1 MKMITVKKP
10 EFENDDYLIRLD
22 VTNIPLGE
30 EAIRR
35 LKNLSPDVAAY
46 YDTKRNAF
54 ASHNIKPSIFAEF
67 AESRPSLRS
76 LMKLPSLRSTIYTVA
91 CEKHNNVNYTFLLEE
106 IKKHLTKKPDTR
118 RCVVRFA
125 NPFTEYSDSEMLSP
139 QDVTCLNLIH
149 YFKDSPRL
157 VFRASDVENELL
169 IDILTITEF
178 FIKPIYSKQ
187 QINLSVY
194 SSTCQ
199 NHEKWQN
206 FIDSYNLLTG
216 K

>member
-1 MKMITVKKP
+1 MITIKKP

-22 VTNIPLGE
+22 VTNLPLGE

-35 LKNLSPDVAAY
+35 LKNLSPDLASY

-54 ASHNIKPSIFAEF
+54 ASRNVKPSVFAAF
-67 AESRPSLRS
+67 ADSRPSLRS
-76 LMKLPSLRSTIYTVA
+76 LMKLPSLKSTIYTVA

-106 IKKHLTKKPDTR
+106 VKKHLAKNPDTR

-139 QDVTCLNLIH
+139 DDVTCLNLIH

-169 IDILTITEF
+169 VDILTITEF
-178 FIKPIYSKQ
+178 FIKPIYTNQ

-199 NHEKWQN
+199 RHNKWQD
-206 FIDSYNLLTG
+206 FVSSYNHLTG